1 MSGLLN
7 MGPQDEALLALGL
20 GLLNSKGSFG
30 NAIGQAGMQSM
41 QTLNQAKE
49 RERMARQQA
58 QQEEMQRMQVEQM
71 RRQATLDAMTPTM
84 RKPDF
89 MDNRDVGQ
97 PGEAQPTP
105 DLAGLAQQY
114 MMAPGGLPRGLQ
126 LQEMLKK
133 QRTPPIISKPGDI
146 ARDDSGAVLWSNP
159 EKSEKMDPNKPF
171 MLIGG
176 QIVPNPAYQK
186 YAKEVA
192 ASGST
197 KVSVPVNLGQK
208 GLDNTLKL
216 RGDFRSEPI
225 YKAHQ
230 DVQSAYAQITASL
243 KQNSPAGD
251 LAGATKIMKILDPG
265 SVVRESELGMA
276 MAASGAMDRLVN
288 YADMT
293 IRGTKLTPDQRKDFQ
308 TLADKL
314 FKESERL
321 YNAKRAEYKGIAN
334 RNSLPVEDVLG
345 PEPSTGGWSIRPAE

>member
-1 MSGLLN
+1 MGLLN

-30 NAIGQAGMQSM
+30 NALGQAGMGAM
-41 QTLNQAKE
+41 DTLNRAKE
-49 RERMARQQA
+49 REQRARQQA

-97 PGEAQPTP
+97 PGEAQPSP
-105 DLAGLAQQY
+105 DLSGLAQQY
-114 MMAPGGLPRGLQ
+114 MMAPGGLQRGLQ
-126 LQEMLKK
+126 LQEALKK
-133 QRTPPIISKPGDI
+133 QRVAPIISKPGDI

-159 EKSEKMDPNKPF
+159 DKSEKVDPNKPF
-171 MLIGG
+171 MLIDG

-276 MAASGAMDRLVN
+276 MAASGALDRLAN

-345 PEPSTGGWSIRPAE
+345 PEPSTNGWSIRPAE